1 MVLTSGVLF
10 AKRDATDIDAFFKLR
25 LRLQPFAS
33 RAAFFPSLGL
43 PAQCRAAGCTG
54 RLGEAAC
61 GPSCYCPAPRGVSAR
76 AGRFDGTRTWLD
88 DRGAQGS
95 MALAC
100 RPTPPSRSG
109 LRLRQDRRSILSYC
123 PERVAPMAC
132 RARRRASGIAGTTRR
147 FAGARRLREVRRRDD
162 SQRIAV
168 DKRGDEGCTAEHQ
181 RSTNARRAARRI
193 QREESSAA
201 RCGAP
206 PRWVPFF

>member
-1 MVLTSGVLF
+1 MRRTLTHCSSCVCACSHSPLVLRFSFPGSSCTVSSDRMRRLPWRGRSRPLLLSPRAPWCLGKGGRFHGDMARRPGRPRADGAGALPHAVIPL
-10 AKRDATDIDAFFKLR
+10 RTATEAGQTFDFFL
-25 LRLQPFAS
+25 LS
-33 RAAFFPSLGL
+33 RADRS
-43 PAQCRAAGCTG
+43 
-54 RLGEAAC
+54 E
-61 GPSCYCPAPRGVSAR
+61 GVQR
-76 AGRFDGTRTWLD
+76 
-88 DRGAQGS
+88 
-95 MALAC
+95 M
-100 RPTPPSRSG
+100 
-109 LRLRQDRRSILSYC
+109 
-123 PERVAPMAC
+123 
-132 RARRRASGIAGTTRR
+132 RRRASGIAGTTRR